1 MKLSLESK
9 CIIIPD
15 NIVGECGNWK
25 NVKQLLETIKHK
37 VEKVI
42 EKNQK
47 LFESTIPSD
56 FLALLQERIQVG
68 GDTTIYSV
76 GGF

>member
-1 MKLSLESK
+1 MKLSPESK
-9 CIIIPD
+9 SVIILND
-15 NIVGECGNWK
+15 IVEECGNWK
-25 NVKQLLETIKHK
+25 DVKQTLETIKHK